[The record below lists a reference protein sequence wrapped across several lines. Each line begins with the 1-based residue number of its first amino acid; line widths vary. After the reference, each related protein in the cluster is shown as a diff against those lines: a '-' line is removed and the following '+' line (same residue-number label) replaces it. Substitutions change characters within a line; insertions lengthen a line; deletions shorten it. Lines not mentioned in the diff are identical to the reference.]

1 LQAWK
6 RVAMV
11 WFAALVIVAGC
22 ASPASTSRP
31 AGGGDQGGAP
41 GRQGPPKKVT
51 AAMMGNPPA
60 AIEKVLGGGS
70 GGRVPGMDA
79 LEQVVGGALA
89 VRSEKGVL
97 IPRLADAVP
106 SIENGLWKVFPD
118 GHMETTWRIHDG
130 VRWHDGTPMTS
141 EDFVFSALIEQDKDL
156 PIERNPAWNMVSRI
170 EAPDPRT
177 VTVVWKSAF
186 IEADDFYSRPIFPKH
201 LLEKAFGENKD
212 AFFGLPYWN
221 EQYVGAGP
229 YRIQEWVRDSH
240 VILRAYDAYVPG
252 KPKID
257 EIELRFLA
265 DENAF
270 MANILADTVDMTLGK
285 SITLEQTLQVKEQWR
300 GGRIETQAE
309 TAMKIWPQFVNTNPA
324 VVTDVRFRKA
334 MMYAM
339 NRQEMVDGIM
349 SGLSTIAHTMILP
362 DEPELA
368 EVDSALVKYEY
379 DPRRAAQL
387 IEGIGYAKG
396 PDSMYRDGAGVPLR
410 VEISAT
416 AEDQNTKPMFAVAD
430 YWQKLGVGVDTVV
443 IPTQRQR
450 DREYRATFPGFTL
463 QGGGSGVLAIKA
475 SHGSQARLPENS
487 YTGSNYSRYQN
498 PEFDA
503 LIDRF
508 LMTIPHQPRMEAL
521 RAVVAHMTD
530 QLSMM
535 NIYYAMSSTMLSNR
549 LVAGRF
555 PSWNIHEVDV
565 KS

>member
-1 LQAWK
+1 
-6 RVAMV
+6 
-11 WFAALVIVAGC
+11 
-22 ASPASTSRP
+22 
-31 AGGGDQGGAP
+31 
-41 GRQGPPKKVT
+41 
-51 AAMMGNPPA
+51 MMGNPPA

-70 GGRVPGMDA
+70 GGRVPGIDA
-79 LEQVVGGALA
+79 LEQVVGGSLA
-89 VRSEKGVL
+89 VRSDKGILVA
-97 IPRLADAVP
+97 RLAEAVP
-106 SIENGLWKVFPD
+106 TIENGLWKVFPD
-118 GHMETTWRIHDG
+118 GHMETTWKIRDG

-141 EDFVFSALIEQDKDL
+141 DDFVFSSIIEQDKDL
-156 PIERNPAWNMVSRI
+156 PIERNPAWNMVTRV

-177 VTVVWKSAF
+177 VNVVWKSAF
-186 IEADDFYSRPIFPKH
+186 IEADDFYSRPVFPKH

-229 YRIQEWVRDSH
+229 YRVQEWVRDSH
-240 VILRAYDAYVPG
+240 LVLRAYDAYLPG

-270 MANILADTVDMTLGK
+270 MANILANAIDMTIGK
-285 SITLEQTLQVKEQWR
+285 SITLEQTLQVRDQWR
-300 GGRIETQAE
+300 QGRIETQAE
-309 TAMKIWPQFVNTNPA
+309 TAMKIWPQFLNANPA
-324 VVTDVRFRKA
+324 VVGDVRFRKA
-334 MMYAM
+334 LMYAM

-349 SGLSTIAHTMILP
+349 SGLSQVAHTIILP

-368 EVDSALVKYEY
+368 EVDSALVKYDY
-379 DPRRAAQL
+379 DPRRAATM
-387 IEGIGYAKG
+387 IEGLGYAKG
-396 PDSMYRDGAGVPLR
+396 PDGMYRDAAGVPLR

-416 AEDQNTKPMFAVAD
+416 QEDQNTKPMFSVAD
-430 YWQKLGVGVDTVV
+430 YWQRGGVGVDTVV
-443 IPTQRQR
+443 IPIQRQR

-475 SHGSQARLPENS
+475 SHGSQARLPENN

-508 LMTIPHQPRMEAL
+508 LTTIPHQQRMEAL
-521 RAVVAHMTD
+521 RGVVAHMTD

-555 PSWNIHEVDV
+555 PSWNIHEVDI